1 MDLDFLT
8 IPTIIVLS
16 YGLGI
21 IVKTSPINDK
31 WIPAICLVFGTILG
45 AVAYLTKIP
54 FMVNVCDD
62 IMTACA
68 IGLASGLAATGF
80 HQLVKQLVDNKDG
93 IHEGTSGDEC

>member
-1 MDLDFLT
+1 MDFDFLT

-21 IVKTSPINDK
+21 IVKATPINDK
-31 WIPAICLVFGTILG
+31 YIPAIVLVFGTILG

-54 FMVNVCDD
+54 FMMNVCDD

-68 IGLASGLAATGF
+68 IGLASGLASTGI
-80 HQLVKQLVDNKDG
+80 HQLVKQLITNDDG